1 MDAAAWHYDSKGLF
15 SVKSAYRVQR
25 DYEKSSRRGVTK
37 TVFNGR
43 SYGRSN
49 VQERSGTFCGD
60 LPTTAWPCEGI

>member
-25 DYEKSSRRGVTK
+25 DYEKSTVVGEGCHLRQVLATK

-49 VQERSGTFCGD
+49 VQERSGTF
-60 LPTTAWPCEGI
+60 